1 MTRISIHLMLK
12 FIWVRIHS
20 IGDKV
25 ISIHLML
32 KFIRTL
38 LLLYP
43 NFSHFNTSHVEVY
56 PSVSHTSDFFITL
69 FFLYFQSFTDFYQPM
84 TLYYFRYLV
93 LHKSFVF
100 TTLFHISCFHHLV
113 KFPYS
118 FFISISSNFH
128 LYHVLHFLESLLQI
142 HSRSSVL

>member
-1 MTRISIHLMLK
+1 MLKFISCPLQFPPPLSCISIHLMLK
-12 FIWVRIHS
+12 FIVNAIQS
-20 IGDKV
+20 VQDKYQFQY
-25 ISIHLML
+25 ISCWSLSKL
-32 KFIRTL
+32 SCPFGRL
-38 LLLYP
+38 V
-43 NFSHFNTSHVEVY
+43 NNFNTSHVEVY

-69 FFLYFQSFTDFYQPM
+69 FSLYFQSFTDFYQPM

-118 FFISISSNFH
+118 FFISISS
-128 LYHVLHFLESLLQI
+128 I
-142 HSRSSVL
+142 

>member
-1 MTRISIHLMLK
+1 MLKFILKHSSSFPSIAYFNTSHVEVYRISEKRRWLSIHISIHLMLK
-12 FIWVRIHS
+12 FI
-20 IGDKV
+20 
-25 ISIHLML
+25 
-32 KFIRTL
+32 
-38 LLLYP
+38 
-43 NFSHFNTSHVEVY
+43 

-113 KFPYS
+113 KSPYS
-118 FFISISSNFH
+118 FLISISSNFH
-128 LYHVLHFLESLLQI
+128 LYHILHFLEALLQI